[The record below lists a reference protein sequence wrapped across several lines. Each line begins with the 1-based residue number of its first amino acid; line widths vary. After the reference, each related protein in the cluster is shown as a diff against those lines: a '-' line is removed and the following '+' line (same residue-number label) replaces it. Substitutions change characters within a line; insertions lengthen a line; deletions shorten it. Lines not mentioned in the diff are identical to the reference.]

1 MPRPDKHATATPGTA
16 LDAMRPVA
24 RAGLIIVLVFFAGL
38 GSWAAIAPLQS
49 AALGPGVLN
58 VESQRKT
65 LQHLEGGI
73 VGEILV
79 SEGDGVS
86 RGQLLIRLD
95 RTQAKANLAQL
106 EIRHHALRAL
116 EARLIAERDGRD
128 DMAPT
133 SPTDNA
139 ELAKAIESEIN
150 VFSAR
155 RRSLEGEEKI
165 LRQRILQFEEEIAG
179 LKGQIAAQTTQL
191 KLIDEELNAQKSLYE
206 RRLVGMQRIIELKRE
221 RSEIIGDRNRER
233 AAIARIKQNIG
244 EEELKILELTTSR
257 LNDSVGQLTEVQ
269 TTLADVRERLVAAR
283 DVLER
288 TDVTA
293 PLDGHVVDLRVHTVG
308 GVIGA
313 GEALM
318 DIVPLAERL
327 VVDARVNPMDIDS
340 IHPGMTARVV
350 LTAFNRRTV
359 APVDGVVLSV
369 SADSLTDSRTGAPY
383 YLARVELPEDA
394 LAEQAEL
401 ELSPGMHAE
410 VMIITGEQTALQY
423 LYQPVARSFSR
434 AMREQ

>member
-1 MPRPDKHATATPGTA
+1 MPDGQEGTA
-16 LDAMRPVA
+16 LDAMRPIA
-24 RAGLIIVLVFFAGL
+24 RAGLVVVLVFFLGL
-38 GSWAAIAPLQS
+38 GSWAAIAPLSS

-73 VGEILV
+73 VGELLV
-79 SEGDGVS
+79 AEGDSVS
-86 RGQLLIRLD
+86 RGQPLIRLD
-95 RTQAKANLAQL
+95 PTQARANLAQL

-128 DMAPT
+128 DIALDPAGAI
-133 SPTDNA
+133 SDNA
-139 ELAKAIESEIN
+139 ELAKAIQNEIN

-165 LRQRILQFEEEIAG
+165 LRQRIRQFEEEIAG
-179 LKGQIAAQTTQL
+179 LKGQISAQTTQL
-191 KLIDEELNAQKSLYE
+191 KLIDEELHAQQSLYE
-206 RRLVGMQRIIELKRE
+206 RKLVGMQRIIELKRE

-233 AAIARIKQNIG
+233 AAIARIRQNIG
-244 EEELKILELTTSR
+244 EEELKILELSTSR
-257 LNDSVGQLTEVQ
+257 LNDSVDQLTEVQ
-269 TTLADVRERLVAAR
+269 TTLADVRERLVAAQ
-283 DVLER
+283 DVLKR
-288 TDVTA
+288 TEIVA

-359 APVDGVVLSV
+359 PPLDGTVLSV
-369 SADSLTDSRTGAPY
+369 SADSLTDSRSGAAY
-383 YLARVELPEDA
+383 YLARVELDEA
-394 LAEQAEL
+394 VLAEHDDL

-410 VMIITGEQTALQY
+410 VMIITGEQTALAY

-434 AMREQ
+434 AMREE